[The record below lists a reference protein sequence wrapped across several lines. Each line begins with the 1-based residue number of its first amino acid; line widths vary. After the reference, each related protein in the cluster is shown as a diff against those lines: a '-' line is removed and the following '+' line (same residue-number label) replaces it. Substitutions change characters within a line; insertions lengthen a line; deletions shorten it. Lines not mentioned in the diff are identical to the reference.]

1 MAIRYEKYDRLAS
14 RAVDRIYGE
23 PSTILPMT
31 AAPANGRAARDPDR
45 EPHQAKGVF
54 DRKAADANV
63 QFGNRGSGR
72 GNDLNTVSH
81 GVKMTFSVDR
91 AELVDGE
98 GNEVPVRVGD
108 VIELTDRPG
117 APKYRIARV
126 LPGNSVRVDLELEA
140 TNAG

>member
-1 MAIRYEKYDRLAS
+1 MAIRYDRYDRLAS

-31 AAPANGRAARDPDR
+31 AAAANGRAARDPDR
-45 EPHQAKGVF
+45 EPHEAKGVF

-63 QFGNRGSGR
+63 QFGSRGSGR
-72 GNDLNTVSH
+72 GNDLKTTTN
-81 GVKMTFSVDR
+81 GVRMTFSIDR
-91 AELVDGE
+91 AELVDDA

-117 APKYRIARV
+117 APKYRISRV
-126 LPGNSVRVDLELEA
+126 LPGNSVRVDLELEVIH
-140 TNAG
+140 AG